1 MFKGIKEIR
10 EQLKSIKD
18 LQYHL
23 GEIDMNNPEEF
34 LKKMGLSTEDLNKH
48 FESMND
54 EYSTQITKAT
64 LKFVNNSDN
73 VNPSYVYPSD
83 SGFDLRASEEVV
95 IGANSRALVPTGIRL
110 DIADSYEVQIRSKSG
125 LALNQGLFVLNS
137 PGTIDSGY
145 QGEIKVILFNTTNQ
159 SIKIEKGQKI
169 AQAVLCP
176 VLNGNWVDL
185 VEVKDIESKD
195 RNDNGF
201 GSTGL

>member
-1 MFKGIKEIR
+1 
-10 EQLKSIKD
+10 
-18 LQYHL
+18 
-23 GEIDMNNPEEF
+23 
-34 LKKMGLSTEDLNKH
+34 
-48 FESMND
+48 MND

-64 LKFVNNSDN
+64 LKFVNTSDN

-159 SIKIEKGQKI
+159 SIKIEKGQKV

-201 GSTGL
+201 GSTGIS

>member
-18 LQYHL
+18 LQSHL

-95 IGANSRALVPTGIRL
+95 IGANSRALIPTGIRL